1 MTRVV
6 KKTVSKPPAPRL
18 RTTKPTCPTHGVAM
32 RLNVVDNLWRCDMEL
47 CKVIGRPKNLHDTG
61 DTIIGRGEISLRIMR
76 HDTGE
81 VDKIVL
87 MAKNNVLLD
96 ITDQV
101 DFPALMNAIK
111 DKASGIAEHYTIP
124 FTTLNIWQGHA

>member
-1 MTRVV
+1 MELDT
-6 KKTVSKPPAPRL
+6 AE
-18 RTTKPTCPTHGVAM
+18 
-32 RLNVVDNLWRCDMEL
+32 NLWRCGITD

-61 DTIIGRGEISLRIMR
+61 DTIIGRGEISLRVLR

-101 DFPALMNAIK
+101 NAAVLLKCIHEQAR
-111 DKASGIAEHYTIP
+111 DGGLLWIP
-124 FTTLNIWQGHA
+124 FTTLPVWEGES